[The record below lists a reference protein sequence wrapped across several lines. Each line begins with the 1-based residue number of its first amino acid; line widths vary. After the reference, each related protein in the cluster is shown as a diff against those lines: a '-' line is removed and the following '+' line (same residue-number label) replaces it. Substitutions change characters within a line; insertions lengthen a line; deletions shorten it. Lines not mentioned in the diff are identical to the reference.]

1 MGELSSL
8 APYLSYY
15 IHIIM
20 SKKLVEKSKLVEV
33 GKAYTTTEA
42 CELIKQ
48 VSYSKFDWSVDI
60 AIKTFADPKYND
72 QMVRGTV
79 VLPNGNGKD
88 TKIAVFVWDD
98 QLDEA
103 RKAGWDI
110 VGNTTLLKD
119 IEDGKID
126 FDILVTTPAMIKDL
140 ARVAKALGPKWLM
153 PSPKTGTITTDIA
166 GTIDEIKKWRVEY
179 KLDKTGN
186 IHVNVG
192 KVSFDNNKL
201 EENITTLLKSVE
213 SNKPASIKGKLF
225 KKIVLSPTMW
235 PGITIVS

>member
-1 MGELSSL
+1 MGELCSL

-20 SKKLVEKSKLVEV
+20 SKKLVEKSKLLEV
-33 GKAYTTTEA
+33 GKNYTLAEA
-42 CELIKQ
+42 CELVKQ
-48 VSYSKFDWSVDI
+48 LSYSKFDWSVDV

-79 VLPNGNGKD
+79 VLPHGNGKSIR
-88 TKIAVFVWDD
+88 IAVFVWDD

-103 RKAGWDI
+103 RKAGADV

-126 FDILVTTPAMIKDL
+126 FDILVTTQVMIKDL

-153 PSPKTGTITTDIA
+153 PSPKTGTITNDIA

-186 IHVNVG
+186 IHVQVG
-192 KVSFDNNKL
+192 KVSFDANKL
-201 EENITTLLKSVE
+201 EENISTLLQSIE

-225 KKIVLSPTMW
+225 KKVVVSPTMW
-235 PGITIVS
+235 PGISVAF